1 MIAISLAP
9 ELSAIFYNKLIPII
23 TNTITDGTHIAGL
36 RRGIVYR
43 FNIAPIK
50 YTILKPNQ
58 I

>member
-1 MIAISLAP
+1 MALSPAP

-36 RRGIVYR
+36 KRGIVYR
-43 FNIAPIK
+43 FKVAPIK
-50 YTILKPNQ
+50 YNILKPNQ